1 MTLDEYRSLPIS
13 KKLNEIN
20 RLAVLL
26 ELTYSAVDEGYE
38 EIFAVQLKRL
48 ERELTL
54 GYYYLYDNT
63 WHSRIFVTKQR
74 RA

>member
-20 RLAVLL
+20 RLAILL
-26 ELTYSAVDEGYE
+26 ELTYSATDEGFD
-38 EIFAVQLKRL
+38 EIFADQIKRL
-48 ERELTL
+48 ERNLIL

-63 WHSRIFVTKQR
+63 
-74 RA
+74 

>member
-1 MTLDEYRSLPIS
+1 MTLDEFKKL
-13 KKLNEIN
+13 KLEEKLNEIN

-26 ELTYSAVDEGYE
+26 ELTYSAADEGYE
-38 EIFAVQLKRL
+38 EIFADQIKRL

-63 WHSRIFVTKQR
+63 
-74 RA
+74 